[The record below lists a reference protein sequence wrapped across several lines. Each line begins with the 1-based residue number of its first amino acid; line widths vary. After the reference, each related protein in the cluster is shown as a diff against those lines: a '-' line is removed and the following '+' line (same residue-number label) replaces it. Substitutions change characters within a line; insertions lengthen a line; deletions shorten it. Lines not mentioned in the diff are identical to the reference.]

1 MWGEQFCFLSGN
13 SPAQGKYFQGTA
25 IEAEVWCGLAKAI
38 PASDADLTSSDLL
51 LLETDFDGSAGTH
64 IFANMKVGTCAFV

>member
-1 MWGEQFCFLSGN
+1 M
-13 SPAQGKYFQGTA
+13 
-25 IEAEVWCGLAKAI
+25 EAEVWCGLAKAI
-38 PASDADLTSSDLL
+38 PVSDADLTSSDLL